1 MASERSPQLPEVIER
16 FLRGAI
22 GEIHTS
28 IPAKVVK
35 WDAAKQRADLQPL
48 VERAYLDEEG
58 ARQVEA
64 LPVIA
69 GVPVQF
75 NAAKPFR
82 LTLPISDGSLVIDG
96 DTIPA
101 TTGTLFFAECSLDRW
116 LSGKGEAVDPE
127 IDHRHALSD
136 AVFIPGLHP
145 FGAPLGS
152 CPTDHATL
160 GHDSGAQIHFRK
172 GTITVG
178 DEAGSKALGL
188 DGDEVDMGT
197 IAAAFGVGPLAA
209 CIVSLTITPP
219 GGGAPVV
226 LAVATPGP
234 FPLKGK
240 LVASASQAK
249 GK

>member
-1 MASERSPQLPEVIER
+1 MASERSPQLAEVLER

-35 WDAAKQRADLQPL
+35 WDAAMQRADLQPL
-48 VERAYLDEEG
+48 VQRAYLDEEG

-64 LPVIA
+64 LPVIT

-82 LTLPISDGSLVIDG
+82 LTLPMSDGSLIIDG

-127 IDHRHALSD
+127 IDHGHALAD
-136 AVFIPGLHP
+136 AVFLPGLHP

-152 CPTDHATL
+152 CPIDHATL

-172 GTITVG
+172 GSITIG
-178 DEAGSKALGL
+178 DEGGSKAIGL
-188 DGDEVDMGT
+188 DGDELDLGT
-197 IAAAFGVGPLAA
+197 VQATYGAGPLATA
-209 CIVSLTITPP
+209 IIGLTFTPP
-219 GGGAPVV
+219 GGGAPVTITV
-226 LAVATPGP
+226 GTPGP

-240 LVASASQAK
+240 LVASATQAK